1 MNPSS
6 CSGLLTIC
14 NLLAVVGQN
23 SIRRSRPSGESRCAQ
38 SMAFL
43 DVTGDVTGAMRKR
56 WPARRDQAPI
66 ALPGSSP
73 VTEGLGPGPVYLTP
87 KD

>member
-1 MNPSS
+1 MDPRMGPS
-6 CSGLLTIC
+6 TRRE
-14 NLLAVVGQN
+14 AVVVGQN
-23 SIRRSRPSGESRCAQ
+23 SIRRSRPLGESRCAQ

-66 ALPGSSP
+66 ALPISSP
-73 VTEGLGPGPVYLTP
+73 VTEALGPGAVYLTP